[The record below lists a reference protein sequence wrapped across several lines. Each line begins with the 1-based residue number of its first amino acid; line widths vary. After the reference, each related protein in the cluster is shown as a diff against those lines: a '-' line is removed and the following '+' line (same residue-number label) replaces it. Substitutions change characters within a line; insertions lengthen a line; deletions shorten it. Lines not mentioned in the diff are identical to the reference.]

1 MINIKK
7 FTFNPIGVNAFVLWD
22 ETNECVIIDAACFF
36 PQEELKLKD
45 FIESAHLKPVRL
57 LNTHGHFD
65 HLMGNG
71 FAEKIWG
78 LKTEIHQADNFLVE
92 NALSSAMMFGMKMP
106 KPPTAGSFLKEG
118 DTVSFGNSE
127 MKVIHVPGHS
137 PGSVAFYSEKDQ
149 FMIVGDILFNG
160 SIGRTDL
167 PMGNHEQLISGIKSK
182 LLVLDDEIVVYSGHG
197 PETTIGNE
205 KWSNPYLQ

>member
-36 PQEELKLKD
+36 PQEEQKLKD

-71 FAEKIWG
+71 FAEKVWG
-78 LKTEIHQADNFLVE
+78 LKTGIHQADNFLVE
-92 NALSSAMMFGMKMP
+92 NALSNALMFGIQMP
-106 KPPTAGSFLKEG
+106 KPPAAGSFLKEG
-118 DTVSFGNSE
+118 DVVFFGNSE

-182 LLVLDDEIVVYSGHG
+182 LLVLDDDVLVYSGHG

>member
-1 MINIKK
+1 
-7 FTFNPIGVNAFVLWD
+7 
-22 ETNECVIIDAACFF
+22 
-36 PQEELKLKD
+36 
-45 FIESAHLKPVRL
+45 
-57 LNTHGHFD
+57 
-65 HLMGNG
+65 
-71 FAEKIWG
+71 
-78 LKTEIHQADNFLVE
+78 
-92 NALSSAMMFGMKMP
+92 MP
-106 KPPTAGSFLKEG
+106 KPPAAGSFLKEG

-149 FMIVGDILFNG
+149 FLIVGDILFNG

-182 LLVLDDEIVVYSGHG
+182 LLKLDDEVVVYSGHG